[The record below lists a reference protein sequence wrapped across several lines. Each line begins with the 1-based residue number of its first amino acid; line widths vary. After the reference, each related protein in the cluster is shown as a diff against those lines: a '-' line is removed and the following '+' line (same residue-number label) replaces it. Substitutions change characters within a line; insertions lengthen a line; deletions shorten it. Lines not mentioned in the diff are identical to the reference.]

1 MPSSPSVHRAI
12 ILSLLCVG
20 CLASPAAAQDMTGF
34 DRQRDRLMLR
44 AVERDLQKYYYDT
57 TFHGLDLATLF
68 DSADARTAAAS
79 SNSEAFLNI
88 AATLSVLRDSHT
100 FFFPPT
106 RTADVR
112 YGWNLGVIG
121 DSCYILKVDPKSDA
135 AAQGVKPGDLV
146 VAIDRFAANRG
157 DRWNLEYVYYALA
170 PRAAVRLTLQ
180 SPGDTVRSVVVQ
192 AKVTPRPRIMDL
204 TQGDDIWQIVRRQQN
219 VERALR
225 SRFWEFGSDVLVWKL
240 PEFSAGDREV
250 DQSVRRAQKFKALVI
265 DLRGNPGGLESTLL
279 RLAGGLV
286 GADTFGV
293 RRERDK
299 TEPLRTRTGGPQF
312 TGTVVAVVDAQ
323 SASASELLAYL
334 LQLRKR
340 GTVVGDRTAGAVME
354 SKGHQHRV
362 GVDIV
367 VFYYTSVTVA
377 DLVFADG
384 TRLEGRGVV
393 PDEIVLPGGAD
404 LAGLRDPALARAIT
418 LAGHA
423 VTPEAAGRLF
433 PPEE

>member
-1 MPSSPSVHRAI
+1 MPSSPSVHRAL

-20 CLASPAAAQDMTGF
+20 CLAKPAAGQEMSGF

-44 AVERDLQKYYYDT
+44 AVERDVQKYYYDT

-68 DSADARTAAAS
+68 DSADARIAAAS

-100 FFFPPT
+100 FFVPPT

-157 DRWNLEYVYYALA
+157 DRWNLEYVYYALV

-192 AKVTPRPRIMDL
+192 AKVTPHPRIMDL

-225 SRFWEFGSDVLVWKL
+225 SRFWEFGSDVLVWKV
-240 PEFSAGDREV
+240 PEFSAGDREI

-265 DLRGNPGGLESTLL
+265 DLRGNAGGLESALL

-286 GADTFGV
+286 G
-293 RRERDK
+293 
-299 TEPLRTRTGGPQF
+299 
-312 TGTVVAVVDAQ
+312 

-393 PDEIVLPGGAD
+393 PDEIVLPSGAD
-404 LAGLRDPALARAIT
+404 FAGLRDPALARAIT

-433 PPEE
+433 PLEE